1 MVEYANGLVMLEGD
15 KRMKEATKLY
25 EDAAACE
32 PLDADRAAR
41 RRDGEGR
48 AGRLIEDRAMKSA
61 TLPLLVALSLCG
73 CASGPSS
80 TSSCVARRR
89 RPRRRSPPR
98 AAPAPP
104 PTPAQQR
111 TAAASTLAVERQ
123 WLASWFKGTPV
134 VVAQRPDGAVV
145 VDVPREF
152 CFDPGRDAVK
162 PALAAVLDKVAQSLR
177 RTPIAELHLIAAP
190 GDASGSAA
198 LGAAAGDA
206 RPRLPALA
214 RRPRRPPRQAVGGD
228 RRRQCSC
235 ESRPPSPA

>member
-1 MVEYANGLVMLEGD
+1 
-15 KRMKEATKLY
+15 
-25 EDAAACE
+25 
-32 PLDADRAAR
+32 
-41 RRDGEGR
+41 
-48 AGRLIEDRAMKSA
+48 MKSG
-61 TLPLLVALSLCG
+61 TLSLLVALSLCG
-73 CASGPSS
+73 CASTPPSS
-80 TSSCVARRR
+80 SSSASLVG
-89 RPRRRSPPR
+89 PPSAATP

-190 GDASGSAA
+190 NDANGSATLGVQRATRVYDYLRAQGVPAGRLAKPTAASGAA
-198 LGAAAGDA
+198 VQL
-206 RPRLPALA
+206 RME
-214 RRPRRPPRQAVGGD
+214 V
-228 RRRQCSC
+228 
-235 ESRPPSPA
+235 PSPA